1 MSYDS
6 PLGDVCLAVDSWPFR
21 QRSKLGSVGD
31 SPDARF
37 YMLATYCFDAARKLE
52 YVFKATKAYAL
63 KANPELARE
72 IKRDNEAIAAAG
84 EDWKAMAYAAEKVLL
99 RLLGE
104 IMREHEELL
113 NRVAGQK

>member
-6 PLGDVCLAVDSWPFR
+6 PLGDICLAVDSWPFR

-31 SPDARF
+31 SAEARF

-52 YVFKATKAYAL
+52 YVFKATKPYAL
-63 KANPELARE
+63 MANRELARE

-84 EDWKAMAYAAEKVLL
+84 EDWKAMAQATEKVLI

-104 IMREHEELL
+104 ITREHDELL
-113 NRVAGQK
+113 NRVAGAK